1 MFCFDRHHQIAKF
14 DRSCANFC
22 PNLDYMRVRFLIFWL
37 TVFSNFQVLLMLDDQ
52 IEYVVLLLR
61 FLTNEFS
68 DSQKVWRLE
77 DVETVGSVETPPS
90 S

>member
-1 MFCFDRHHQIAKF
+1 
-14 DRSCANFC
+14 
-22 PNLDYMRVRFLIFWL
+22 
-37 TVFSNFQVLLMLDDQ
+37 MLDDQ